1 MGRDQRV
8 KDNDKELEFGG
19 PIGAL
24 FLIIWSHYI
33 LYYFWYCY
41 HQHDGNIVL
50 PLSYSQLKYEV
61 STFIDEFNK
70 HCIPDVKTW
79 GAYFSF
85 FFFQILLAAYVPGWI
100 GEGVPIDSKGTR
112 KRYLCNGYL
121 CYYICLWGFFLM
133 HNLRYFYEET
143 HLSDIFGQ
151 YIPPESLEF
160 YKATHLCENF
170 GRYITAAIM
179 VADITS
185 IFWYVFGINTETNEE
200 HAARTKNVVYDFF
213 IGTILY
219 PRIGI
224 VDIKM
229 IAECRWS
236 WLTLMLLTT
245 SCAVK
250 QAEDNNGWIT
260 KEMGMMVLAHWLYSN
275 ATVKGEHYIP
285 CTWDMFHERFG
296 WMLNFWNTAGV
307 PYLYCFQSFYIYKN
321 YKSINHSNGYAVCVY
336 VLLVTGYYVFDSAN
350 CQKASIKMPGIKR
363 YTFPQVPWSVL
374 QHKPIRYI
382 ETPNGNLLVDG
393 WYAFAR
399 KLQYT
404 GDLMMAVSWGLICGL
419 PSWGNILNYFYFI
432 FFLCMII
439 HRQSRDEVRCKAKY
453 GEYWD
458 VYTKEV
464 PNVFI
469 PHTKLLSWLLS
480 KEKTLPPIRLPDHL
494 VFDNR
499 MPSRKSTKFQ

>member
-1 MGRDQRV
+1 MKKKVNEHEQ
-8 KDNDKELEFGG
+8 ELEFGG
-19 PIGAL
+19 PIGATI
-24 FLIIWSHYI
+24 LIIWSHYI

-41 HQHDGNIVL
+41 AKDNNNG
-50 PLSYSQLKYEV
+50 QLIIPTSFSNLKEEINEFIQL
-61 STFIDEFNK
+61 FIDQ
-70 HCIPDVKTW
+70 CIPDMKTC

-112 KRYLCNGYL
+112 MKYLCNGYL

-133 HNLRYFYEET
+133 HNLRYFYEVT
-143 HLSDIFGQ
+143 CLDKVFGEF
-151 YIPPESLEF
+151 ISAESLDF
-160 YKATHLCENF
+160 YKATHLCDNF
-170 GRYITAAIM
+170 GRYITTAII
-179 VADITS
+179 VADVTS
-185 IFWYVFGINTETNEE
+185 IFWYLFGIKTETKEE
-200 HAARTKNVVYDFF
+200 KNSRTKNVVYDFF

-224 VDIKM
+224 VDVKM

-250 QAEDNNGWIT
+250 QAEINGGWIT

-307 PYLYCFQSFYIYKN
+307 PYLYCFQSFYIVKN
-321 YKSINHSNGYAVCVY
+321 YKTINNSYFYVVFVY
-336 VLLVTGYYVFDSAN
+336 VLLLIGYYIFDSAN

-363 YTFPQVPWSVL
+363 NTFPQVPWSVL
-374 QHKPIRYI
+374 RHQPIRYI
-382 ETPNGNLLVDG
+382 ETPKGNLLVDG

-404 GDLMMAVSWGLICGL
+404 GDLMMALSWGLICGP
-419 PSWGNILNYFYFI
+419 PSFKNILNYFYFI
-432 FFLCMII
+432 FFLGMII

-469 PHTKLLSWLLS
+469 PNIKVISFLLS
-480 KEKTLPPIRLPDHL
+480 KDKTLPPIQLPKHL
-494 VFDNR
+494 VFD
-499 MPSRKSTKFQ
+499 KSKIIKAT